1 MRAFTANFA
10 APYDANQPLHSC
22 ITTNGGQSDVHPSG
36 RRSFNLQE
44 LACLA
49 GFPQSHAFHGCKTSI
64 RRQIGNAVPPPVA
77 KAIFKQVIQT
87 MRETDSVEAEWEPE
101 VIELD

>member
-1 MRAFTANFA
+1 MRDFTVKVA
-10 APYDANQPLHSC
+10 APYDVNQPLRGC
-22 ITTNGGQSDVHPSG
+22 ITTNGGESDVHPSG

-49 GFPQSHAFHGCKTSI
+49 GFPQSHAFKGCKTSI

-77 KAIFKQVIQT
+77 KAVFKQVIET
-87 MRETDSVEAEWEPE
+87 MRQTDNIEAVWEPE
-101 VIELD
+101 VIDLD